1 MTKDFIPPNP
11 KVPKEP
17 RPEGP
22 SPMRLEKRDIS
33 YRALFP
39 KKLKWRPR

>member
-1 MTKDFIPPNP
+1 MTKHFTRSDPEQP
-11 KVPKEP
+11 KVPQ
-17 RPEGP
+17 PERP

-39 KKLKWRPR
+39 WLKRRPR